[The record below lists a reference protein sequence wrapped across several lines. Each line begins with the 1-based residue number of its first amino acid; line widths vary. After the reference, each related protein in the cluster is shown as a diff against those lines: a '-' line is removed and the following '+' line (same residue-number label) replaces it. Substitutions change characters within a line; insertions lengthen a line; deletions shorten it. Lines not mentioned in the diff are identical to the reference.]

1 MNTRNHSWKI
11 YKSVGPNE
19 VYGRVLKELSNG
31 TAKLL
36 SIVFEKPCL
45 SGEVPGESK
54 KESLSLEEK

>member
-1 MNTRNHSWKI
+1 
-11 YKSVGPNE
+11 VGPNE